1 MLFHITITHTADNCP
16 GFNPEIAAKSM
27 EVGEKI
33 PEMAQKLNV
42 KVHFMVSGLPEHVE
56 YALLEAAGPVEL
68 GAFLSQYPYKVDFKV
83 TPVEH
88 MATAIEKMKP
98 LLEQGQQ

>member
-1 MLFHITITHTADNCP
+1 MLFHVTITHTADNCP

-33 PEMAQKLNV
+33 PEMAHELNI

-68 GAFLSQYPYKVDFKV
+68 AAFLSQYPYKVDFKV
-83 TPVEH
+83 TAVEH
-88 MATAIEKMKP
+88 MADTIEKMKP
-98 LLEQGQQ
+98 LLEQRRK